1 MDFFFRVNRFYPVNG
16 HVVYLKL
23 LLTNFMKCNVMVFL
37 QLVFEL
43 KFLIVFVSFGQ
54 MAKLLSKVTSSVP

>member
-1 MDFFFRVNRFYPVNG
+1 MDFFFRVNRFYPVNS